1 MADQTN
7 LARPYAKAIFEL
19 AQEQGDL
26 AGWSDQLELLSVI
39 AATNE
44 TLSFISN
51 PQISDADVVDLIS
64 AVAGDNLSAEAGNMV
79 RLLVRNGRVEVLPE
93 IYRAYV
99 VLKDEAESIIEAQMT
114 TASNIDDSQKQQF
127 AEVLQKNLGRTVKLD
142 FDVDEDLIGGAVIRA
157 GDWVVDGSVKAQLE
171 QLVSAIGR

>member
-19 AQEQGDL
+19 AREQGDL
-26 AGWSDQLELLSVI
+26 AGWSDQLELLSII
-39 AATNE
+39 AADSD

-51 PQISDADVVDLIS
+51 PQASDQDIVDLVS
-64 AVAGDNLSAEAGNMV
+64 SVAGDNLSSEAANLV
-79 RLLVRNGRVEVLPE
+79 RLLVRNGRVDVLPE
-93 IYRAYV
+93 ISRAYV

-114 TASNIDDSQKQQF
+114 TASTIDDSQKQQF
-127 AEVLQKNLGRTVKLD
+127 AEVLQKSLGRTVKLD
-142 FDVDEDLIGGAVIRA
+142 FDVDEELIGGAVIRA

-171 QLVSAIGR
+171 QLVGAIGR